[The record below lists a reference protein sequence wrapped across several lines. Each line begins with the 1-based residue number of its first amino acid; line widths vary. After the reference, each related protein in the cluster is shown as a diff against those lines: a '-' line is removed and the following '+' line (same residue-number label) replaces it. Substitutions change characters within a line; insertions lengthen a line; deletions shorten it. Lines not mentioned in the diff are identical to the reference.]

1 MRFFSLGNFRE
12 LAKDWCVI
20 LNSPAEILLE
30 AEDIVG
36 VVFWFPSGGLFYPN
50 YVDTGIVFVV
60 DVLAMVVRAKKV
72 NEVSLFFVFFL
83 EVGQIWGGPHR

>member
-1 MRFFSLGNFRE
+1 MICGGFCLLGDKQVEKN
-12 LAKDWCVI
+12 VQ
-20 LNSPAEILLE
+20 
-30 AEDIVG
+30 VMQ
-36 VVFWFPSGGLFYPN
+36 FWFPSGGVLPN

-60 DVLAMVVRAKKV
+60 DVFSDEVRPKKV